1 MYAIINELPLLQWY
15 VFFIFLLNH
24 HFIGSEFS
32 TRASLLSSIRDIV
45 VLFIIRMGYA
55 NAINQSIIIIITIII
70 TIAIIAR

>member
-15 VFFIFLLNH
+15 VFLIFLLNH

-45 VLFIIRMGYA
+45 VLFIIRMEYA
-55 NAINQSIIIIITIII
+55 NAINQSIIIIIIIII